1 MAHPKPR
8 PFGTAWAYAGLGI
21 RGAGGFLFAAA
32 ILILWAGTL
41 PAQQASYGTNWDPGR
56 DQGRSGS
63 LSSCGGSSSD
73 PGSGSDRGSTNRAS
87 SAPTVPASSSSTSQP
102 PPNDKIS
109 DQQPSNGSSKNRY
122 KRLDRQIGM
131 PVFLAGRVVLASG
144 EGLYKPAEI
153 VLSCGGQPIPQGH
166 TDNKGQ
172 FDFEP
177 LCPPLLPLSDP
188 SMGKISGPPGFFHG
202 PPTTTAT
209 KKIRGCEAAR
219 GGFPSPTAAISAR
232 NLPGCELHAE
242 LKGFRSSRVQLGT
255 VRGSTR
261 MDVGLI
267 TLYPLHGLTGS
278 PASATTLGA
287 PPIARRAYRNGLKAL
302 RRAQPDFRKAA
313 KFFERTLEIHPEHA
327 PGWAALGEARAALED
342 EDGAQE
348 AFARSIE
355 SDPNLLQPYDAMI
368 QIAVNA
374 RDWEK
379 LDTLT
384 AKYLQLETGSARVR
398 FYSAV
403 AALELNDISRAESIV
418 ERMEEFGETDE
429 WPISYLLMGL
439 AHERLADFESA
450 ADYYEKYIETS
461 TDADTLQVAQRKIYD
476 WGHLLVIEP
485 RSVVPVHT
493 TGSK

>member
-1 MAHPKPR
+1 
-8 PFGTAWAYAGLGI
+8 
-21 RGAGGFLFAAA
+21 
-32 ILILWAGTL
+32 
-41 PAQQASYGTNWDPGR
+41 
-56 DQGRSGS
+56 
-63 LSSCGGSSSD
+63 
-73 PGSGSDRGSTNRAS
+73 
-87 SAPTVPASSSSTSQP
+87 
-102 PPNDKIS
+102 
-109 DQQPSNGSSKNRY
+109 
-122 KRLDRQIGM
+122 M

-144 EGLYKPAEI
+144 EGLYKRARI
-153 VLSCGGQPIPQGH
+153 VLTCGGQPIPQGH

-177 LCPPLLPLSDP
+177 QCPPLQPLSDP
-188 SMGKISGPPGFFHG
+188 SIGNISAQPGFSHG
-202 PPTTTAT
+202 PPTTIAT
-209 KKIRGCEAAR
+209 VRMQGCEGVR
-219 GGFPSPTAAISAR
+219 PGFPTPDLTTTIGATS
-232 NLPGCELHAE
+232 LPGCALHAE

-255 VRGSTR
+255 VRGSAR

-278 PASATTLGA
+278 SASVTTLAA
-287 PPIARRAYRNGLKAL
+287 PPNARRAYRKGLNAL

-313 KFFERTLEIHPEHA
+313 NFFERTLEIHAEHA
-327 PGWAALGEARAALED
+327 PAWAALGEARVALED

-355 SDPNLLQPYDAMI
+355 SDPNLLQPYEAMI

-384 AKYLQLETGSARVR
+384 AKYLQLETRAARVR

-403 AALELNDISRAESIV
+403 AALELNDIPRAESII
-418 ERMEEFGETDE
+418 EQMEELGETDE
-429 WPISYLLMGL
+429 WPMSYFLMAL
-439 AHERLADFESA
+439 AHERLADLETA

-461 TDADTLQVAQRKIYD
+461 TDADTLQIAKRKIYD
-476 WGHLLVIEP
+476 WGHLQVIEP
-485 RSVVPVHT
+485 RSVVPAHT